1 MKTKCVFFLGMIIS
15 FFLSACDNTGANRNR
30 EGITHLAYQETENG
44 KWGFVTTEGK
54 IVVQPTFHG
63 MPTSVTDDMFFVP
76 RQNGTYELHNINEP
90 EKIIDVNYTSVG
102 AFYGGLA
109 PVIKQGENISYINKQ
124 GEKVFELPNEIIQA
138 SSFQD
143 GLAVVINE
151 DDQFGFIN
159 MQGKIIIPLQ
169 YRFASPHQRGYAL
182 VMNDKKDIYYI
193 NKKGEKVYTITDAN
207 GENEDY
213 IGNTFEIWING
224 IYENLVPYVTSEGT
238 WGVKNINGQILV
250 QANDE
255 YKLTFI
261 TEKGYP
267 IFVTN
272 QGFGIMN
279 KNGEIV
285 IKDKYERITYC
296 NGNFFIAKQG
306 NEYTLLS
313 MNETKLIPQTF
324 TQISSINENCIYGIY
339 NGKSILLNKDCKI
352 LGEYSMLSYKISMW
366 AQRY

>member
-54 IVVQPTFHG
+54 IVVQPTFQG

-182 VMNDKKDIYYI
+182 VRK
-193 NKKGEKVYTITDAN
+193 
-207 GENEDY
+207 
-213 IGNTFEIWING
+213 F
-224 IYENLVPYVTSEGT
+224 
-238 WGVKNINGQILV
+238 IL
-250 QANDE
+250 
-255 YKLTFI
+255 
-261 TEKGYP
+261 
-267 IFVTN
+267 
-272 QGFGIMN
+272 
-279 KNGEIV
+279 
-285 IKDKYERITYC
+285 
-296 NGNFFIAKQG
+296 
-306 NEYTLLS
+306 
-313 MNETKLIPQTF
+313 
-324 TQISSINENCIYGIY
+324 
-339 NGKSILLNKDCKI
+339 
-352 LGEYSMLSYKISMW
+352 
-366 AQRY
+366 